1 MAWSVSSAQFD
12 GRAVRLVL
20 RDTDADLT
28 AAVALAQRE
37 KECCPFFD
45 VALDIAADRRTRVQ
59 HLFPKPKSSVLM
71 SSHLFEKSS
80 VGLCES
86 WRNFGYV
93 RIGKNHSHSIVP
105 GGLEVMS

>member
-1 MAWSVSSAQFD
+1 
-12 GRAVRLVL
+12 
-20 RDTDADLT
+20 
-28 AAVALAQRE
+28 
-37 KECCPFFD
+37 
-45 VALDIAADRRTRVQ
+45 
-59 HLFPKPKSSVLM
+59 M